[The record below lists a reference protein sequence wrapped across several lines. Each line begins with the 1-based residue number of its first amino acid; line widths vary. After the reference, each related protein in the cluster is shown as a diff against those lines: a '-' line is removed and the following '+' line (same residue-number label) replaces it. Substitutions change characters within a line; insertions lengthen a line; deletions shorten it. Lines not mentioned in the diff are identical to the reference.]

1 MKTNFATRAGK
12 EMLHINES
20 FIAKKMKISKFLGK
34 YMVCISKQSKKH
46 VEFRFG
52 FKKYDFEKKNQF
64 FDVFQ
69 FFFLGVAASKFNFS
83 IFQDFKKI
91 F

>member
-1 MKTNFATRAGK
+1 
-12 EMLHINES
+12 MLHINES

-52 FKKYDFEKKNQF
+52 FKKYDFEKKINFLTFSNF
-64 FDVFQ
+64 FSLESQLQSSIFQ
-69 FFFLGVAASKFNFS
+69 FFKISKKFF
-83 IFQDFKKI
+83 
-91 F
+91 